1 MKLKYIIPSLMAVVA
16 LLVGCS
22 DEFEHSYLGG
32 LRVSSSYVAVPAE
45 GGSADFV
52 LNATG
57 DWEIQN
63 VPDWVTVS
71 PMSGGAGETKVVV
84 SAQATT
90 SSNNATVKIVSGSIF
105 QEVVISQTATKTEAV
120 VWTVAQALAALKEN
134 PGGMS
139 ATVKGIVCK
148 IDEISPQYGN
158 ATYYLSDDGKFGDGN
173 WLEIYRGKWIDGA
186 SFTKGNEFAVG
197 DELIVE
203 GSLVLYNGATPE
215 FTTGSSVV
223 SITKSLIG
231 IEKVEMLDVEEGE
244 GVTEFAKEGGKAKIT
259 VMTKGDGFH
268 LAIPAE
274 AKSWLHIADF
284 GSNYVTLEA
293 DANEGG
299 ARQTTVTLTTEAD
312 GMTYSCEQSFTQK
325 GSIVA
330 ATVKEFLDAPV
341 GDSQYRLTGVI
352 KSLYASDS
360 QGKSFTIAD
369 YSGEVLIYRAEG
381 FVESGAK
388 VGDVVTVVG
397 KRGAYK
403 ESPQMISGVFEELKY
418 SVAPVTIDE
427 FLTKED
433 ADNVYYMVTGVVD
446 EIANPTYGNLYLKS
460 GETRLYVYG
469 CYPGWG
475 ASGDARKGCIDNYGI
490 EVGDELTVIGV
501 KSTFNGTPQLKN
513 GIYFSY
519 VAAGSE

>member
-1 MKLKYIIPSLMAVVA
+1 MAA
-16 LLVGCS
+16 LAMLVGCS
-22 DEFEHSYLGG
+22 DNDDPTYLDG
-32 LRVSSSYVAVPAE
+32 LKVSQSYVSLPAA
-45 GGSADFV
+45 GGSAQIV
-52 LNATG
+52 VNAGQAWNFT
-57 DWEIQN
+57 D
-63 VPDWVTVS
+63 VPAWLTVS
-71 PMSGGAGETKVVV
+71 PDSGEAGENTVTLTAAAATETMTATIHLNSGGMVQEINIIQQTEKGEVPLSTCADVIAGED
-84 SAQATT
+84 
-90 SSNNATVKIVSGSIF
+90 G
-105 QEVVISQTATKTEAV
+105 KTYR
-120 VWTVAQALAALKEN
+120 
-134 PGGMS
+134 
-139 ATVKGIVCK
+139 VKGTVTRIANT
-148 IDEISPQYGN
+148 EYGN
-158 ATYYLSDDGKFGDGN
+158 WYLQDETGEVYIYGTLDKSGKDGKNNSIAAWGIG
-173 WLEIYRGKWIDGA
+173 
-186 SFTKGNEFAVG
+186 VG
-197 DELIVE
+197 DIVTVE
-203 GSLVLYNGATPE
+203 GPRKDYNGTIE
-215 FTTGSSVV
+215 MVNVTV
-223 SITKSLIG
+223 IG
-231 IEKVEMLDVEEGE
+231 IEKSLLSVESVDPADATLPL
-244 GVTEFAKEGGKAKIT
+244 EGGDFKVTLSNKGNGITSMILDDAKDWLFVSGISIT
-259 VMTKGDGFH
+259 GTTCVVTLHATANVGGDRSATISFVTTDNGKEYTCETTVKQKG
-268 LAIPAE
+268 AIVE
-274 AKSWLHIADF
+274 APIADF
-284 GSNYVTLEA
+284 L
-293 DANEGG
+293 
-299 ARQTTVTLTTEAD
+299 
-312 GMTYSCEQSFTQK
+312 
-325 GSIVA
+325 A
-330 ATVKEFLDAPV
+330 AEV
-341 GDSQYRLTGVI
+341 GDTQYRLTGVI

-418 SVAPVTIDE
+418 SVTPVTIDE

-519 VAAGSE
+519 AAAGSE

>member
-1 MKLKYIIPSLMAVVA
+1 MKIRYFIPTFMAA
-16 LLVGCS
+16 LAMLVGCS
-22 DEFEHSYLGG
+22 DNDDPTYLDG
-32 LRVSSSYVAVPAE
+32 LKVSQSYVSLPAA
-45 GGSADFV
+45 GGSAQIV
-52 LNATG
+52 VNAGQAWNFT
-57 DWEIQN
+57 D
-63 VPDWVTVS
+63 VPAWLTVS
-71 PMSGGAGETKVVV
+71 PDSGEAGENTVTLTAAAATETMTATIHLNSGGMVQEINIIQQTEKGEVPLSTCADVIAGED
-84 SAQATT
+84 
-90 SSNNATVKIVSGSIF
+90 G
-105 QEVVISQTATKTEAV
+105 KTYR
-120 VWTVAQALAALKEN
+120 
-134 PGGMS
+134 
-139 ATVKGIVCK
+139 VKGTVTRIANT
-148 IDEISPQYGN
+148 EYGN
-158 ATYYLSDDGKFGDGN
+158 WYLQDETGEVYIYGTLDKSGKDGKNNSIAAWGIG
-173 WLEIYRGKWIDGA
+173 
-186 SFTKGNEFAVG
+186 VG
-197 DELIVE
+197 DIVTVE
-203 GSLVLYNGATPE
+203 GPRKDYNGTIE
-215 FTTGSSVV
+215 MVNVTV
-223 SITKSLIG
+223 IG
-231 IEKVEMLDVEEGE
+231 IEKSLLSVESVDPADATLPL
-244 GVTEFAKEGGKAKIT
+244 EGGDFKVTLSNKGNGITSMILDDAKDWLFVSGISIT
-259 VMTKGDGFH
+259 GTTCVVTLHATANVGGDRSATISFVTTDNGKEYTCETTVKQKG
-268 LAIPAE
+268 AIVE
-274 AKSWLHIADF
+274 APIADF
-284 GSNYVTLEA
+284 L
-293 DANEGG
+293 
-299 ARQTTVTLTTEAD
+299 
-312 GMTYSCEQSFTQK
+312 
-325 GSIVA
+325 A
-330 ATVKEFLDAPV
+330 AEV
-341 GDSQYRLTGVI
+341 GDTQYRLTGVI

-418 SVAPVTIDE
+418 SVTPVTIDE

-519 VAAGSE
+519 AAAGSE